1 MGKDK
6 EIKDLVIKRVFDA
19 PVDKL
24 WNAWTDE
31 EMLKKW
37 WGPFDFY
44 TTIAN
49 VNLNSGRKTL
59 LNLTSKKY
67 PEYGTMYSTWE
78 YRNIIFSKRLEFLHN
93 LTDEQGQP
101 LDPTEYDL
109 PQDFPQNQ
117 LQIITFKDL
126 GNGQTELTV
135 TEKDWVMGKT
145 YENAKQ
151 GMEESL
157 TKLAQLLE
165 NKK

>member
-1 MGKDK
+1 
-6 EIKDLVIKRVFDA
+6 RVFDA

-78 YRNIIFSKRLEFLHN
+78 YRNIVFSKRLEFLHN

-135 TEKDWVMGKT
+135 T
-145 YENAKQ
+145 
-151 GMEESL
+151 
-157 TKLAQLLE
+157 
-165 NKK
+165 